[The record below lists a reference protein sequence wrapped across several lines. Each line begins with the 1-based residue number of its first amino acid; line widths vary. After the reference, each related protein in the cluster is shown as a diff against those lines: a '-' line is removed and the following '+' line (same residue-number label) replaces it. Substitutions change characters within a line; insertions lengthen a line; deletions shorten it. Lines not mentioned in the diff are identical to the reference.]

1 MMIIIVMISSNYYI
15 ICNSDLNSV
24 KHPVHFVTKD
34 GELSPSAFIPFCEFG
49 GNMSAMG
56 VRNGHFN
63 VTTCNSFQAKII
75 NDQLCYEV
83 DLNRF
88 SNNDNIH
95 NEIKTGFIFF
105 MDYNEDRQTFDSDN
119 RTVEYKSFANRLFK
133 RDNKKHASIVIDTI
147 GNLVQQFI
155 E

>member
-1 MMIIIVMISSNYYI
+1 M
-15 ICNSDLNSV
+15 
-24 KHPVHFVTKD
+24 
-34 GELSPSAFIPFCEFG
+34 SPSAFIPFCEFG
-49 GNMSAMG
+49 GNISAMG

-63 VTTCNSFQAKII
+63 VTTCDSFQAKII

-95 NEIKTGFIFF
+95 NEIKTGLIFF
-105 MDYNEDRQTFDSDN
+105 MDYNEDRQTFNSDN
-119 RTVEYKSFANRLFK
+119 RTVGGKSFASRLFK
-133 RDNKKHASIVIDTI
+133 RDNKNHASIIINTI
-147 GNLVQQFI
+147 GRLIKRFI

>member
-1 MMIIIVMISSNYYI
+1 
-15 ICNSDLNSV
+15 
-24 KHPVHFVTKD
+24 
-34 GELSPSAFIPFCEFG
+34 
-49 GNMSAMG
+49 MSAMG

-88 SNNDNIH
+88 SNNDNIY

-105 MDYNEDRQTFDSDN
+105 MDYNEDRQ
-119 RTVEYKSFANRLFK
+119 VESENIGEAVHNKSWLGNMEGFVE
-133 RDNKKHASIVIDTI
+133 NKSASIYLNTI
-147 GNLVQQFI
+147 GESNNI
-155 E
+155 I